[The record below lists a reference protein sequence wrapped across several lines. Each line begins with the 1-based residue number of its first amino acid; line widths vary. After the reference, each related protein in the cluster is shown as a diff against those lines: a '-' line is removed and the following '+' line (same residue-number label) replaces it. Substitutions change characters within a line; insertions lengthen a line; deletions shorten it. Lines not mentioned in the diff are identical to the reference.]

1 MTKKPRSKPQSPR
14 TGWSPT
20 MEQKAGLDGRQV
32 KCLIASE
39 GHLWMRGYF
48 DKLPSQ
54 VRARLANSVHNI
66 CPACMDEEARRRER
80 KPSIAIY
87 FTTIEAIE
95 RQLAEQMKE

>member
-1 MTKKPRSKPQSPR
+1 
-14 TGWSPT
+14 

-66 CPACMDEEARRRER
+66 CPACMDEDAHELAARHKER
-80 KPSIAIY
+80 KPSIATY
-87 FTTIEAIE
+87 LAAIE
-95 RQLAEQMKE
+95 SIEVQLKSDECDNESR